1 MERMNADY
9 LDRFADAAW
18 ARVRKDYYAPRAGS
32 CRPRLSLSQRI
43 KTAPRTAVI
52 AEIKPR
58 SPAGG
63 ELLGGRD
70 ARELARAYAGAGAR
84 GISVLTDP
92 DHFGGSLDLLAKL
105 ADSGLPLLAKDFV
118 VDPVQLAAFAS
129 WGADCALL
137 ILSLFS
143 LGRPSLDLG
152 GMLACAGELGL
163 EVLLEVASGP
173 ELRQALA
180 TEADLVGVNSR
191 DLATL
196 EVDLGRAAAALE
208 EVDPGGSRPVL
219 ALSGIS
225 SGEDIRWLRGAGFS
239 GFLVGSSLLKAPDP
253 AAKLRELVTA

>member
-1 MERMNADY
+1 MNTDH
-9 LDRFADAAW
+9 LNRFAEAAW
-18 ARVRKDYYAPRAGS
+18 ARVHKGYYAPKAGR
-32 CRPRLSLSQRI
+32 CRPRLSLAQQIRA
-43 KTAPRTAVI
+43 APQAAVI

-58 SPAGG
+58 SPTGG

-70 ARELARAYAGAGAR
+70 PRELASAYAAAGAR
-84 GISVLTDP
+84 GISVLTEP
-92 DHFGGSLDLLAKL
+92 DHFGGSVDVLAGL
-105 ADSGLPLLAKDFV
+105 TDSALPLLAKDFV

-137 ILSLFS
+137 ILSLFA
-143 LGRPSLDLG
+143 LGYPSLDLD

-173 ELRQALA
+173 ELRRALA
-180 TEADLVGVNSR
+180 TEADLIGVNSR

-196 EVDLGRAAAALE
+196 EVDLGRAAAVLE
-208 EVDPGGSRPVL
+208 EVVPGVSKPIL

-225 SGEDIRWLRGAGFS
+225 SGEDIKWLRGAGFS
-239 GFLVGSSLLKAPDP
+239 GFLVGSSLLKASDP